1 MWSGKH
7 YWRSSVSAFSQ
18 RVISRQARRI
28 SVTDMPRS
36 PSLLVG
42 ISRGSPLKRAWRQG
56 RVVANAQV
64 GDFLILLLKVLLSQ
78 RIELCAVFF
87 FDGGSLAIELLDL
100 VEPGDSIADPGV
112 GGFEAVLE
120 VATLVSITLRR
131 CIMMAAPGSFNL
143 SSGCRLLLVPF
154 PLHRSS
160 TAATALPITK
170 LSHAP

>member
-1 MWSGKH
+1 MVREALLAQQCQRLFTTCHITPSTAH
-7 YWRSSVSAFSQ
+7 ICHRYAALSISSCRNLS
-18 RVISRQARRI
+18 
-28 SVTDMPRS
+28 
-36 PSLLVG
+36 
-42 ISRGSPLKRAWRQG
+42 GSPLKRAWRQG